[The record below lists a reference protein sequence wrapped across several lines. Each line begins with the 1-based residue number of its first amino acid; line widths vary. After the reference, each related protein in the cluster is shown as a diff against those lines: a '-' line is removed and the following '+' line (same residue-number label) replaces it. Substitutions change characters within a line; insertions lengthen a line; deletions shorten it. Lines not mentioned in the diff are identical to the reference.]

1 MIEKFKF
8 NYKIMQEKIGFN
20 AGKVW
25 TILDEKGKMN
35 MKDIKKFTKLTEK
48 EIYAALGWL
57 ARENKVCIEEAEKE
71 VLVSLI

>member
-1 MIEKFKF
+1 
-8 NYKIMQEKIGFN
+8 MQEKIGFN

-25 TILDEKGKMN
+25 IILDEKGKMN
-35 MKDIKKFTKLTEK
+35 MKDIKKFTKLSEK